1 MKQNADKKD
10 RNRTCRHINYVWS
23 VVVCVLMAVSVTAQ
37 GKSVDPQRA
46 AEIARRYVTLSHHDV
61 SKVRARA
68 AHGVS
73 ATPYYIYN
81 DAQGRGFVVVAGD
94 DAMGEVLAYGTE
106 GALDTLSANPCVRL
120 LLDGYRQTFEV
131 LREAAVPAQKVRR
144 AAQYTKKRVATSEKQ
159 MGTILPVQCHDWLSL

>member
-61 SKVRARA
+61 SKVRRESLMASPPLLIIYITTRKAVALLSLLATTRWARCWPTA
-68 AHGVS
+68 
-73 ATPYYIYN
+73 P
-81 DAQGRGFVVVAGD
+81 R
-94 DAMGEVLAYGTE
+94 
-106 GALDTLSANPCVRL
+106 VRL
-120 LLDGYRQTFEV
+120 TR
-131 LREAAVPAQKVRR
+131 
-144 AAQYTKKRVATSEKQ
+144 
-159 MGTILPVQCHDWLSL
+159 